1 VCLPIGSLSSPPP
14 SCGHVAPLKPL
25 RRLPMLPVANLS
37 SIRSKDL
44 TVVFPTTATF
54 ANIVLI
60 SPVDSFQASFNFPL
74 TMLLIIDRDTVV
86 VWQLVDYSMNT
97 ANSLGKTELAVM
109 HKFRFRLEAGNGEAY
124 ESEASAQN
132 GIASVQENAA
142 HTPSPVCLNNQPPCA
157 SIAERNTIGESGP
170 VTGCTCF

>member
-1 VCLPIGSLSSPPP
+1 
-14 SCGHVAPLKPL
+14 
-25 RRLPMLPVANLS
+25 M
-37 SIRSKDL
+37 
-44 TVVFPTTATF
+44 
-54 ANIVLI
+54 
-60 SPVDSFQASFNFPL
+60 
-74 TMLLIIDRDTVV
+74 
-86 VWQLVDYSMNT
+86 
-97 ANSLGKTELAVM
+97 M

-170 VTGCTCF
+170 VTGCTCFCQCHADGVGWLALRLFMPSWLASLMRPVDVRGPADLA

>member
-1 VCLPIGSLSSPPP
+1 
-14 SCGHVAPLKPL
+14 
-25 RRLPMLPVANLS
+25 M
-37 SIRSKDL
+37 
-44 TVVFPTTATF
+44 
-54 ANIVLI
+54 
-60 SPVDSFQASFNFPL
+60 
-74 TMLLIIDRDTVV
+74 

-142 HTPSPVCLNNQPPCA
+142 HTPSPVLEQPAAMRLDRRAQHHRRIRPGHRMYVFLPM
-157 SIAERNTIGESGP
+157 SR
-170 VTGCTCF
+170 